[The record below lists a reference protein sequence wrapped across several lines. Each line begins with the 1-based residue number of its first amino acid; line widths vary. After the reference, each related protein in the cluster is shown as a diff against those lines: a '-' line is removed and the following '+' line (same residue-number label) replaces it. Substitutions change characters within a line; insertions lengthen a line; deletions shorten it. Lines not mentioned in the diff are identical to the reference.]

1 MLKKINN
8 IKNIKIKENKMK
20 LLKNI
25 LALTLA
31 IISINACGK
40 TTDPNVEK
48 DNSLKASLTT
58 SGELTVESQADALV
72 IKQTDNTDDTY
83 ITSVKTGNSEYTAT
97 VKSEVK
103 GYEVVMVFEN
113 YSLFPSKI
121 TIKNGEESL
130 SGDITNYN
138 EAEKTFDISWK
149 ETDGT
154 EIFTFNGIKLKGEV
168 DNSKYQSSDE
178 ETYQLKTMVNG
189 SIVSDSVNTYIDEN
203 PMMVRA
209 WWKKL
214 LKALA
219 VVAVVVVGIY
229 TGGTGI
235 ILLF

>member
-1 MLKKINN
+1 MNN
-8 IKNIKIKENKMK
+8 KIKNFKIKIKENKMK
-20 LLKNI
+20 LFKNI
-25 LALTLA
+25 LALSLA
-31 IISINACGK
+31 IISINACSSATSPEG
-40 TTDPNVEK
+40 EK
-48 DNSLKASLTT
+48 DNSLKASLTS
-58 SGELTVESQADALV
+58 SGKLSVENEADALV

-83 ITSVKTGNSEYTAT
+83 ITSVKTGNNEYTAT

-103 GYEVVMVFEN
+103 GYEVVMIFEN

-130 SGDITNYN
+130 SGDILNYN
-138 EAEKTFDISWK
+138 ETEKTFDISWK
-149 ETDGT
+149 EADGT
-154 EIFTFNGIKLKGEV
+154 EVFVFEGVKLKGEV

-203 PMMVRA
+203 PIMARA

-214 LKALA
+214 LRALA
-219 VVAVVVVGIY
+219 IVAVIALGIC

-235 ILLF
+235 IFF